1 MSRQEFRHFERLR
14 VRWAEVDMQKIVF
27 NGHYLMYV
35 DTAVAGYWR
44 ALALPYEQTMAAL
57 SGDLFVRKAT
67 LEYHAPAAYDDAL
80 SVGIRCDRIGSSS
93 MTWAT
98 AVFRGEDLLVSGE
111 LIYVFADPVARESRP
126 VPEALRAAINGF
138 EAGEPM
144 LAVSVGGWAELGP
157 AAQALRH
164 EVFVQEQH
172 IPADLEW
179 DSADAQALHALAI
192 NRLGL
197 PLGTGRLLVGGDGSG
212 RIGRMAVRRASRGS
226 QVGRALLRQLTQ
238 AAVELGLRELHL
250 LAQLSAQGF
259 YLKEGYE
266 PEGEVFTEA
275 GIAHQRMRRR
285 LA

>member
-1 MSRQEFRHFERLR
+1 
-14 VRWAEVDMQKIVF
+14 MQKIVF

-126 VPEALRAAINGF
+126 VPDALRAAINGF

-157 AAQALRH
+157 SAQALRH

-179 DSADAQALHALAI
+179 DSADAQALHALAV

-266 PEGEVFTEA
+266 PEGDVFTEA

>member
-1 MSRQEFRHFERLR
+1 MTPRDFRFMERLR

-57 SGDLFVRKAT
+57 AGDLFVRKAT

-80 SVGIRCDRIGSSS
+80 SVGIRCDRVGTSSL
-93 MTWAT
+93 TWAT

-111 LIYVFADPVARESRP
+111 LVYVFADPVVRESRP
-126 VPEALRAAINGF
+126 VPEALRAAFTGF

-144 LAVSVGGWAELGP
+144 LAVTVGHWAELGP
-157 AAQALRH
+157 AAQAIRH

-172 IPADLEW
+172 IPAELEW
-179 DSADAQALHALAI
+179 DVADAQAVHALAV

-197 PLGTGRLLVGGDGSG
+197 PLGTGRLLVAGDGSG
-212 RIGRMAVRRASRGS
+212 RIGRMAVRRALRGS
-226 QVGRALLRQLTQ
+226 QVGRALLRQLT
-238 AAVELGLRELHL
+238 AAARERGLRELTLH
-250 LAQLSAQGF
+250 AQMSAVGF
-259 YLKEGYE
+259 YLREGFE
-266 PEGEVFTEA
+266 PEGEVFSEA
-275 GIAHQRMRRR
+275 GIAHQTMRRR

>member
-1 MSRQEFRHFERLR
+1 MTPRDFRFLERLR

-126 VPEALRAAINGF
+126 VPDALRAAINGF

-157 AAQALRH
+157 SAQALRH

-179 DSADAQALHALAI
+179 DSADAQALHALAV

-266 PEGEVFTEA
+266 PEGDVFTEA